1 MFLSKLATWMLIFI
15 IALFIICTA
24 FADEKVLETRYH
36 LDTGVYFIYGKDGV
50 EESWVKGIYNSPII
64 YTLENGIN
72 LAVNR
77 DPSTIKIINITP
89 YDGNNFD
96 FDKPEQYTWNKT
108 PYGID
113 QKSYRSNYMKYMLT
127 NLKSM
132 GSPQYD
138 IKTGNL
144 IFGYSGVLKSYW
156 RDEEE
161 KLQGEQLIIPW
172 DKDFGDFNVKS
183 NVVFF
188 NGVSDIEKWMGSIPA
203 EMQTQLEKI
212 PNQASDDSLKYLMYF
227 APMVIEYQII
237 DPTPLISP
245 MVLLDCKAGSMF
257 IGLQTPVRGSVLNR
271 NEKPV
276 ITYYTLTVNGSKV
289 LQSGCVLQDG
299 GKSKKVDSSYTIPG
313 NTKPGTQFV
322 FKLEARQT
330 WAYDAPNRYLPKEE
344 GKPREVNPEYEP
356 FINSHTYVSAVNAW
370 YENDGPWVTGEAIC
384 RKSAVLLPEAPLNHE
399 MNPSVIVE

>member
-1 MFLSKLATWMLIFI
+1 MIRMKWSMIFTLIFY
-15 IALFIICTA
+15 LLSYCPV
-24 FADEKVLETRYH
+24 FAEDTVLETRYH
-36 LDTGVYFIYGKDGV
+36 LDTGVYFTWGSQDV
-50 EESWVKGIYNSPII
+50 EESWSEGMYDTVVINSLQNPIM
-64 YTLENGIN
+64 
-72 LAVNR
+72 LAVDR
-77 DPSTIKIINITP
+77 EPETLKIINVTP
-89 YDGNNFD
+89 YNGSNFD
-96 FDKPEQYTWNKT
+96 FDNPYIYTWNAT
-108 PYGID
+108 PYATDEI
-113 QKSYRSNYMKYMLT
+113 SYRENYLPSVLT
-127 NLKSM
+127 NFQSDGLF
-132 GSPQYD
+132 QYND
-138 IKTGNL
+138 LTGGL
-144 IFGYSGVLKSYW
+144 TFGYSGVLKSTRRKANEIIRGYPIKPW
-156 RDEEE
+156 EE
-161 KLQGEQLIIPW
+161 LV
-172 DKDFGDFNVKS
+172 GDFNVKT
-183 NVVFF
+183 NIIDK
-188 NGVSDIEKWMGSIPA
+188 GGLEDIERWMGSIPD
-203 EMQTQLEKI
+203 ETRIPMQAMLDNPENDALQGFL
-212 PNQASDDSLKYLMYF
+212 YF

-257 IGLQTPVRGSVLNR
+257 IGLQTPVRGSILNR

-289 LQSGCVLQDG
+289 LQSGCILQDG

-330 WAYDAPNRYLPKEE
+330 WAYDAPNRYLPEEE

-384 RKSAVLLPEAPLNHE
+384 RKTAVLLPEAPLNHE